1 MIARPYLSALF
12 VTLLLAWST
21 ALAQAPKTIT
31 FWFEGESASDV
42 ALFQAAA
49 DRFAAQYDQPIRV
62 EITAFAFEDMLRTM
76 PLALDGGTGPD
87 IAAVPPLTQ
96 GSDRYALAGHLV
108 ELTDVTAERGWIDN
122 YSADVLAYNNAGT
135 PGQIF
140 GVPYSLTTVGVYYN
154 GDVFD
159 EMGLEVPTT
168 FDEFE
173 ALLATLKEAGMTPV
187 SVGAR
192 DGWPLD
198 HVWSQIVHTSIPV
211 EHIARLESLDPDVAY
226 DVPELI
232 AASYKVLEWTEAGYL
247 DPDMLSVS
255 YADANAMFISGQVPM
270 TITGTWAQAD
280 FDQQPSFQARFFPM
294 PQYDPSLPWN
304 AGGSAP
310 YNNLVVPHGDNA
322 DIALDLLDYLLSEE
336 NMTAFWEA
344 GVLVSFQFAEAP
356 TASTV
361 LQGHI
366 YEAMLNTG
374 PGYFHGVISP
384 LVNRELW
391 AAHQAIV
398 SRALTPEQALA
409 QVQEVYAAEA
419 EAANR

>member
-1 MIARPYLSALF
+1 MFHPRFAHVLSAL
-12 VTLLLAWST
+12 TLLVATT
-21 ALAQAPKTIT
+21 AFAQSPIT
-31 FWFEGESASDV
+31 LSFWFEGESATDV

-49 DRFAAQYDQPIRV
+49 DRFAADYDQDVRI

-96 GSDRYALAGHLV
+96 GSDRYAQAGHLV
-108 ELTDVTAERGWIDN
+108 ELTDVAGERGWLDD

-135 PGQIF
+135 PDQIF

-154 GDVFD
+154 AEVF
-159 EMGLEVPTT
+159 ESLGLSVPET
-168 FDEFE
+168 FAEFE
-173 ALLATLKEAGMTPV
+173 ALLADLAEAGTTPV

-198 HVWSQIVHTSIPV
+198 HVWSQIVHTSVPIG
-211 EHIARLESLDPDVAY
+211 HIAGLESLDPDVGY

-232 AASYKVLEWTEAGYL
+232 AASQKVLDWTEAGYL

-270 TITGTWAQAD
+270 TITGTWAQTD
-280 FDQQPSFQARFFPM
+280 FDEQPEFEARFFPM
-294 PQYDPSLPWN
+294 PPFDPSLPWH

-310 YNNLVVPHGDNA
+310 YNNLVVPNGPNEA
-322 DIALDLLDYLLSEE
+322 IALDFLDYLLSEE
-336 NMTAFWEA
+336 NMTAFWDA
-344 GVLVSFQFAEAP
+344 GILVSYQFDEAP
-356 TASTV
+356 APATV
-361 LQGHI
+361 LQGDI
-366 YEAMLNTG
+366 YDAMLRTG
-374 PGYFHGVISP
+374 PGYFHGVVSP

-391 AAHQAIV
+391 AAHQGVV
-398 SRALTPEQALA
+398 SGAVTPAQAMD
-409 QVQEVYAAEA
+409 QVQQVYAS
-419 EAANR
+419 EAAAAE